1 MEIRKSVVKQLEQL
15 VNRKPE
21 EVPGIILPSSPQE
34 GYIVTVPTGENSPNI
49 SVLLQDYDR
58 YSVILRKLEV
68 NLNDSSLKK
77 EKVDTYLRRCAEELT
92 NRLTYFEEPM
102 SLFELDTTAGQA
114 QLRTKPVQENDAVL
128 YWEVFIEAA
137 SKLRATLTRYRWTPD
152 HREREAIGYPAT
164 FVLVGRIAT
173 DLAESLLDQTS

>member
-21 EVPGIILPSSPQE
+21 EVPGVILPSSQQE
-34 GYIVTVPTGENSPNI
+34 GYIVTVPARENSPNI
-49 SVLLQDYDR
+49 SVVLQDYDR

-68 NLNDSSLKK
+68 NVDSSPLHKN
-77 EKVDTYLRRCAEELT
+77 EGETYLRHCAEEIT

-102 SLFELDTTAGQA
+102 TLFELDTAAGQA
-114 QLRTKPVQENDAVL
+114 QLRTEPIQENEAVI
-128 YWEVFIEAA
+128 YWEAFIETG
-137 SKLRATLTRYRWTPD
+137 SKPKVTLTRYRWTPG
-152 HREREAIGYPAT
+152 HRQREAIGYPAA

-173 DLAESLLDQTS
+173 DLAESLLNQTN